1 MAANRKEAS
10 DKTAHFFRAK
20 EVVTRG
26 RERESNMTAALRLES
41 HLKKGRRRKAGEGR
55 PILGPKDARGEVK
68 AQRSIS
74 ISFASHMKI
83 S

>member
-41 HLKKGRRRKAGEGR
+41 HLKKGRCCLREKEGLYLAQKMQEER
-55 PILGPKDARGEVK
+55 LKLRGALVL
-68 AQRSIS
+68 AL
-74 ISFASHMKI
+74 HLT
-83 S
+83 